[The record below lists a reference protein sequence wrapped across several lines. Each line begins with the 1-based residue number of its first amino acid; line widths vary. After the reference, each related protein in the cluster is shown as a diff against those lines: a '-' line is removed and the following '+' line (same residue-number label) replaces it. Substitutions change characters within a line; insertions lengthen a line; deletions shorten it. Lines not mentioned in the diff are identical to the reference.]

1 MTRAPDTL
9 TLGEHRDRRGERWQG
24 LVRRGCLLLVCLVP
38 LAALLNVFGQ
48 RPATSSAATA
58 AARLQVYAPTRAR
71 SGLIYA
77 ARFRVDA
84 RRSLQRATLILAPG
98 WAEQYTVN
106 GIAPQPVSEGSANGK
121 LLFDLGHI
129 PRGQHYTLFVSLQIN
144 PTNVGHRAQTVW
156 LYDGNRQLLVL
167 HRTITIWP

>member
-1 MTRAPDTL
+1 MTPAPDTL

-24 LVRRGCLLLVCLVP
+24 SLRRGCFLLLCLIP

-84 RRSLQRATLILAPG
+84 RRSLKKATLILAPG

-106 GIAPQPVSEGSANGK
+106 GIAPQPVGEGSDNGK

-129 PRGQHYTLFVSLQIN
+129 PRGQHYTLFISLQIN

-156 LYDGNRQLLVL
+156 LYDGKRELLVL